1 MQLLMEAGVV
11 DEKQSVGGMD
21 AAIKPTGTYSR
32 RLCVRPDSCSPS
44 HQAFGG
50 FTPHQLTPRQRHH
63 SKLWLPLAQT
73 RELAP
78 QPMQSSASLTA
89 ITMTTSS

>member
-1 MQLLMEAGVV
+1 MQLLMEAGVA

-32 RLCVRPDSCSPS
+32 RS
-44 HQAFGG
+44 AFVLTPAHPVTRLMGG
-50 FTPHQLTPRQRHH
+50 FTPHQPTPGQSPY

-73 RELAP
+73 REQAP

>member
-1 MQLLMEAGVV
+1 MQLLMEAGVA
-11 DEKQSVGGMD
+11 DEKQSVGGMN

-50 FTPHQLTPRQRHH
+50 FTPHQPAPGQSPY

-73 RELAP
+73 RAQAP